1 MGHERVLLVED
12 DDNDRRLVLAAF
24 QELGLAGAVGW
35 AADGQDALDWLHRRG
50 PHAGRAGEAPRLVLL
65 DLKMPRVDG
74 FGVLAHLRADPALRL
89 LPVVVF
95 SSSREAGDIARSYA
109 LGGNGYVVKPADY
122 AALTGTLSDVVR
134 YWLAV
139 NVPAN

>member
-24 QELGLAGAVGW
+24 QELGLAGAVAC

-50 PHAGRAGEAPRLVLL
+50 PHAGREGEPPRLVLL

-74 FGVLAHLRADPALRL
+74 FGVLAQVRADPALRL

-95 SSSREAGDIARSYA
+95 TSSREAGDVARSYA

-122 AALTGTLSDVVR
+122 AALTGALADVVR

-139 NVPAN
+139 NVAAS